1 MKILIAPDSFKET
14 LTASDAANAI
24 EEGFLGIFPDANI
37 LKLPIADGGDGQVDV
52 LVTATQGN

>member
-37 LKLPIADGGDGQVDV
+37 CKITDC
-52 LVTATQGN
+52 